1 VSHLE
6 DLPLQERIHLYREH
20 ASRMMRMAR
29 VCASEPMR
37 IAYLRL
43 AAQWQSLVLELE
55 QSNARR
61 SEALGPESLSQESLS
76 AAFRE
81 D

>member
-1 VSHLE
+1 VSHVE
-6 DLPLQERIHLYREH
+6 DLPLEERIQLYREH

-55 QSNARR
+55 QSNTRR
-61 SEALGPESLSQESLS
+61 AESIDEYTFSS
-76 AAFRE
+76 AAKQ

>member
-1 VSHLE
+1 MTHIE
-6 DLPLQERIHLYREH
+6 DLPIEDRIRLYREH

-29 VCASEPMR
+29 SCSSEPMR

-55 QSNARR
+55 RANARR
-61 SEALGPESLSQESLS
+61 
-76 AAFRE
+76 AFVNVPSRPTHAK
-81 D
+81 DR